1 MESVVR
7 FSRLAVSLLALA
19 ACGTSVTPPTA
30 PTVTP
35 AIVIGL
41 DRQALTISAGEATQ
55 PIRIA
60 LVRAGSATGP
70 VDLAVTGLP
79 AGVRASFTPAQLTG
93 AAASSVMELTATT
106 TAAASTTNATVQAT
120 SGTLSSTVAFSLT
133 VRRP

>member
-1 MESVVR
+1 MESLVR
-7 FSRLAVSLLALA
+7 FSRLAVSLLALT
-19 ACGTSVTPPTA
+19 ACGTTVKPPTT
-30 PTVTP
+30 PVTP

-70 VDLAVTGLP
+70 VDLAVSGLP

-93 AAASSVMELTATT
+93 AAVASVMELTATT
-106 TAAASTTNATVQAT
+106 TAAAATTNATVQAT
-120 SGTLSSTVAFSLT
+120 SGTLSSSVVFSLT